1 MSKIFKE
8 ELQSI
13 LDLNITSNNMIK
25 FVYQN
30 QVEETPIVIDM
41 IMFIYIENKKVILI
55 EDLVTN
61 IRLFG

>member
-41 IMFIYIENKKVILI
+41 IMFIHIENKKVILI